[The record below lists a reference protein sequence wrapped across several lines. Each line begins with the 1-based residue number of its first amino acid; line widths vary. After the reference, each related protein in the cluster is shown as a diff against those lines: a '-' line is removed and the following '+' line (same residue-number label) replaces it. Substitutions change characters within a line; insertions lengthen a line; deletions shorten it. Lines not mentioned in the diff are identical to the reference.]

1 MIRGGGMIEMLVLM
15 IGFIFTCFL
24 LILVI
29 TAGEVAK
36 EANRGGRQPSIVPE
50 AGKGIIPPKR

>member
-1 MIRGGGMIEMLVLM
+1 MLVLM